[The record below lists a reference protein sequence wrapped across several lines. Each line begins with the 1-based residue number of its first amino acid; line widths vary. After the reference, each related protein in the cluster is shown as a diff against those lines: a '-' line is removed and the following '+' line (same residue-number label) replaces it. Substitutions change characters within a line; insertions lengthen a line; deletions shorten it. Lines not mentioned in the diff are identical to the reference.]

1 MAHKMQTLVHQ
12 LSRFFLTFAVL
23 VAMAGTGFAHR
34 VMAADVDDSLLAYV
48 AAGGALADICGDTGH
63 ASNAA
68 GPCDACRLVDGAV
81 VPAAAVVAPSEAHA
95 NLLQVAHL
103 ATSAPVATCANPA
116 CPVRAPPVV

>member
-1 MAHKMQTLVHQ
+1 MQTIAHQ
-12 LSRFFLTFAVL
+12 FGRFFLTFAVL

-63 ASNAA
+63 PTRAT

-81 VPAAAVVAPSEAHA
+81 VPAAAVFAPSEGHA
-95 NLLQVAHL
+95 NLLHVARL
-103 ATSAPVATCANPA
+103 ATSAPVATCVNPA